1 MIKLNQL
8 QLGIKKV
15 AMGNHLPPNPQN
27 LPRKGQWL
35 NAASACV
42 YHQKK
47 YTHASAQTSSFKA
60 KFPSSLFA
68 SINPISRCLQ
78 TYICH
83 WLVYR
88 HEGLSFCALQN
99 SALIPDFQK
108 KLKQQDKT
116 KLNSNGK
123 KDIAKDVDT

>member
-8 QLGIKKV
+8 QLVIKKV
-15 AMGNHLPPNPQN
+15 AMGNHLPQNPQN

-42 YHQKK
+42 IRKN
-47 YTHASAQTSSFKA
+47 THMHLAQTSSFKA

-116 KLNSNGK
+116 KLKWK
-123 KDIAKDVDT
+123 KKI